1 MKRQFAMV
9 AVTAALLAGCASKPV
24 EVAAPAP
31 TPVAPVPVAAP
42 LPKGAFPGMKIP
54 AVLADGTY
62 PTPNRNLTE
71 SAKIWHLRAALNV
84 AALACRGA
92 DEAVIVAG
100 YNAMLAAQ
108 KPVLAKAEATYS
120 AEYRAG
126 GGDWQDRY
134 DDSMTRL
141 YNFFSQSPARDAFC
155 QAAGHVLA
163 DGATV
168 QGDTLASFAATR
180 LPILEQPFTDFYR
193 AFDAWRGTAMRPLAP
208 QRTIFASN
216 GPVAVGPAR
225 AVPVAT
231 VAAPVPAASPPR
243 ATPVAYA
250 APALQA
256 RLKPVSQPPL
266 PTAPRP
272 RLQLDPSVFQ

>member
-141 YNFFSQSPARDAFC
+141 YNFFSQSPSRDAFC
-155 QAAGHVLA
+155 QAAGRVLA
-163 DGATV
+163 EGASV
-168 QGDTLASFAATR
+168 PGPMLASFAATR
-180 LPILEQPFTDFYR
+180 LPMLEQPFTDFYR
-193 AFDAWRGTAMRPLAP
+193 AFDAWRGTATQPLAT
-208 QRTIFASN
+208 QRVVFASN
-216 GPVAVGPAR
+216 G
-225 AVPVAT
+225 AVPVA
-231 VAAPVPAASPPR
+231 PAGMTPAPR
-243 ATPVAYA
+243 ATPVSY
-250 APALQA
+250 PASGLQA
-256 RLKPVSQPPL
+256 QLKPVSQPPL
-266 PTAPRP
+266 PVAAPAPRP
-272 RLQLDPSVFQ
+272 QLQLDPSVFQ

>member
-141 YNFFSQSPARDAFC
+141 YNFFSQSPSRDAFC
-155 QAAGHVLA
+155 QAAGRVLA
-163 DGATV
+163 EGASV
-168 QGDTLASFAATR
+168 PGPMLASFAATR
-180 LPILEQPFTDFYR
+180 LPMLEQPFTDFYR
-193 AFDAWRGTAMRPLAP
+193 AFDAWRGTATQPLAT
-208 QRTIFASN
+208 QRVVFASN
-216 GPVAVGPAR
+216 G
-225 AVPVAT
+225 AVPVA
-231 VAAPVPAASPPR
+231 PAGMTPPPR
-243 ATPVAYA
+243 ATPVSY
-250 APALQA
+250 PTSGLQA
-256 RLKPVSQPPL
+256 QLKPVSQPPL
-266 PTAPRP
+266 PVAPAAPRP
-272 RLQLDPSVFQ
+272 QLQLDPSVFQ

>member
-42 LPKGAFPGMKIP
+42 LPKGEFPGMKIP

-141 YNFFSQSPARDAFC
+141 YNFFSQSPSRDAFC
-155 QAAGHVLA
+155 QAAGRVLA
-163 DGATV
+163 EGASV
-168 QGDTLASFAATR
+168 PGPMLASFAATR
-180 LPILEQPFTDFYR
+180 LPMLEQPFTDFYR
-193 AFDAWRGTAMRPLAP
+193 AFDAWRGTATQPLAT
-208 QRTIFASN
+208 QRVVFASN
-216 GPVAVGPAR
+216 G
-225 AVPVAT
+225 AVPVA
-231 VAAPVPAASPPR
+231 PAGMTPAPR
-243 ATPVAYA
+243 ATPVSY
-250 APALQA
+250 PASGLQA
-256 RLKPVSQPPL
+256 QLKPVSQPPL
-266 PTAPRP
+266 PVAPPAPRP
-272 RLQLDPSVFQ
+272 QLQLDPSVFQ

>member
-1 MKRQFAMV
+1 MKRQFAMI
-9 AVTAALLAGCASKPV
+9 AVTAALLAGCARKPV

-31 TPVAPVPVAAP
+31 APVAPVPVAAP

-84 AALACRGA
+84 AALACRGP

-134 DDSMTRL
+134 DDL
-141 YNFFSQSPARDAFC
+141 DDA
-155 QAAGHVLA
+155 
-163 DGATV
+163 
-168 QGDTLASFAATR
+168 
-180 LPILEQPFTDFYR
+180 
-193 AFDAWRGTAMRPLAP
+193 
-208 QRTIFASN
+208 
-216 GPVAVGPAR
+216 
-225 AVPVAT
+225 
-231 VAAPVPAASPPR
+231 
-243 ATPVAYA
+243 
-250 APALQA
+250 AL
-256 RLKPVSQPPL
+256 
-266 PTAPRP
+266 
-272 RLQLDPSVFQ
+272 